1 MQATFNPDEV
11 ALAGDARR
19 TDGDADRAAASPHG
33 FRFVEKARIA
43 DEPGLS
49 ARLAARKGDAHQD
62 GVFLDLWPSIFLSD
76 EHGDHIHV
84 LRDRGLLFVTR
95 FVGAPQREA
104 ALLSALL
111 DRARGEGR
119 ALCYLDMSNRRKPDI
134 ERECGLLS
142 TPLGVVQTIDDI
154 RRFTLD
160 GPRMRKLRYL
170 VSKFGRDPS
179 CRVVEYTEPDPAVD
193 GEIRAVMAA
202 WSREK
207 GVVNKVDAILA
218 DMRVGNLLKRYRV
231 YLTYLGDR
239 LQNVVVLSHIG
250 EGYITDQEYFVP
262 DMPLGGTEYAYAT
275 IIERLAA
282 EGHRKFSLGLTWGLF
297 EPEAGFSDAE
307 GWALVNRTEG
317 QLAQIFRRG
326 VQNHQYKNKYCP
338 AEYPLYLYRSADS
351 RPQIIKQCMGQFFRN
366 GVPYD
371 EIARQIEAD
380 DARALAAAGA
390 APPRATHG
398 GDEAEARSAL
408 GGVPDDARADAPDDA
423 SFDAPDEAP
432 IKVSDHAPGSAP
444 PPRAVRDE
452 RGSERDDGKGGQAGQ
467 GDRSGKHD
475 PADAH
480 GRAASGTPDAARA
493 PAPADI
499 PDAFFDATL
508 ADPNAIRL
516 DLVSDSWAHLGYP
529 FIRER
534 ARRLLAGLASPHA
547 DPAAPCGLFG
557 VDHCVLTTS
566 GRNAERVFFNLFPA
580 KRKTIL
586 QNIPFFSTRHNAAK
600 AGFASVEI
608 PDPRIFDPDCRE
620 IFRGGIDFARLREQL
635 EARPDGIAMV
645 LIELCN
651 NASGGYPVPL
661 AQIADV
667 SALCRARGVPFVMDV
682 TRIVRNAE
690 LIRRHEPGCA
700 NVGLWDTVARIVA
713 HADVVFGSLCKDFGV
728 SAGGIVA
735 ANDGR
740 LIGKARRYA
749 EIEGALLDHVQTQV
763 VCASLGERD
772 ALERGVAA
780 QLDVARRVSDA
791 LDARRIPALLPVVGH
806 CALVRAA
813 DMPGYAGRRYPR
825 ESLLRALLERHGVR
839 AGIHLA
845 GSGAERVI
853 DRCIRIALPIGLD
866 DARLAS
872 GLADAL
878 AGTAPGATDAPAALP
893 DLLHARAPG
902 AADTADTVD
911 TVDTV
916 DTADTADTAA
926 QAGARRGEAHASRA
940 PMRASDDD
948 AIAIVG
954 MAGRY
959 PGADDLSAFWRNLV
973 DGVNAI
979 TEIPAERWDW
989 RAHYHPDPEQAA
1001 RLRKSYGKWGGFLGE
1016 FDCFDPLFF
1025 WMAPRRIAM
1034 IDPQERLFLEECWKA
1049 LEDAGY
1055 PPSRLGDALRERT
1068 GVFGGLSKHGFSLYA
1083 SQYAGTQP
1091 HTSPASMVGRVS
1103 HFFDLKGPSVAIDN
1117 HCASSLVAVHEAC
1130 EYLRRGD
1137 GDLAIAGGV
1146 SLCLHPSS
1154 YVQLSL
1160 VRMLSRDAHCAAF
1173 DEGGAGYVPGE
1184 GVGVVVLKRLA
1195 QARAHGDPIHAVI
1208 RSGAVNHNGRMRY
1221 YGQPDQAG
1229 QQAAIRAALARAR
1242 IDPRSISY
1250 IEAAASGVETTDAVE
1265 MAALT
1270 EVFGDR
1276 AGAAGAYT
1284 IGTVKPAIGH
1294 GEAAS
1299 GMSQLMRVALSLKHA
1314 TLTPTR
1320 LPRRPSPLIDF
1331 DRLPFRLAAEAA
1343 PWAPVSVDG
1352 RPVPRRAGVTAIGNG
1367 VNAHLVLEEWPGAPA
1382 DDSAAAPREP
1392 QVFVLSAQDGERL
1405 AAYVERWIAFLA
1417 SGATPDFGRMLRTL
1431 QIAREPMPARLA
1443 LVASDRDDLL
1453 RALRAWRDGGGA
1465 SSRVHRG
1472 DARRRAG
1479 QAALAERAC
1488 DPRACAPDEAAAAW
1502 VQGRTVRWEALHRGG
1517 PWRRVGGLP
1526 AYPFARERYWIADAA
1541 SGAPAG
1547 REEASARPD

>member
-1 MQATFNPDEV
+1 MQATFNPGEV

-398 GDEAEARSAL
+398 GDEAEARSAP
-408 GGVPDDARADAPDDA
+408 GGAPDDA
-423 SFDAPDEAP
+423 SFDVPDEAP
-432 IKVSDHAPGSAP
+432 IEVSDHAPGSTP
-444 PPRAVRDE
+444 PPRAARNE
-452 RGSERDDGKGGQAGQ
+452 RGGERDGGKGGQAGQ
-467 GDRSGKHD
+467 ADRSGKHD
-475 PADAH
+475 PADAR

-499 PDAFFDATL
+499 PDAFFDATQ

-635 EARPDGIAMV
+635 EARPDGVAMV

-700 NVGLWDTVARIVA
+700 NVGL
-713 HADVVFGSLCKDFGV
+713 
-728 SAGGIVA
+728 
-735 ANDGR
+735 
-740 LIGKARRYA
+740 
-749 EIEGALLDHVQTQV
+749 
-763 VCASLGERD
+763 
-772 ALERGVAA
+772 
-780 QLDVARRVSDA
+780 
-791 LDARRIPALLPVVGH
+791 
-806 CALVRAA
+806 
-813 DMPGYAGRRYPR
+813 
-825 ESLLRALLERHGVR
+825 
-839 AGIHLA
+839 
-845 GSGAERVI
+845 
-853 DRCIRIALPIGLD
+853 
-866 DARLAS
+866 
-872 GLADAL
+872 
-878 AGTAPGATDAPAALP
+878 
-893 DLLHARAPG
+893 
-902 AADTADTVD
+902 
-911 TVDTV
+911 
-916 DTADTADTAA
+916 
-926 QAGARRGEAHASRA
+926 
-940 PMRASDDD
+940 
-948 AIAIVG
+948 
-954 MAGRY
+954 
-959 PGADDLSAFWRNLV
+959 
-973 DGVNAI
+973 
-979 TEIPAERWDW
+979 
-989 RAHYHPDPEQAA
+989 
-1001 RLRKSYGKWGGFLGE
+1001 
-1016 FDCFDPLFF
+1016 
-1025 WMAPRRIAM
+1025 
-1034 IDPQERLFLEECWKA
+1034 
-1049 LEDAGY
+1049 
-1055 PPSRLGDALRERT
+1055 
-1068 GVFGGLSKHGFSLYA
+1068 
-1083 SQYAGTQP
+1083 
-1091 HTSPASMVGRVS
+1091 
-1103 HFFDLKGPSVAIDN
+1103 
-1117 HCASSLVAVHEAC
+1117 
-1130 EYLRRGD
+1130 
-1137 GDLAIAGGV
+1137 
-1146 SLCLHPSS
+1146 
-1154 YVQLSL
+1154 
-1160 VRMLSRDAHCAAF
+1160 
-1173 DEGGAGYVPGE
+1173 
-1184 GVGVVVLKRLA
+1184 
-1195 QARAHGDPIHAVI
+1195 
-1208 RSGAVNHNGRMRY
+1208 
-1221 YGQPDQAG
+1221 
-1229 QQAAIRAALARAR
+1229 
-1242 IDPRSISY
+1242 
-1250 IEAAASGVETTDAVE
+1250 
-1265 MAALT
+1265 
-1270 EVFGDR
+1270 
-1276 AGAAGAYT
+1276 
-1284 IGTVKPAIGH
+1284 
-1294 GEAAS
+1294 
-1299 GMSQLMRVALSLKHA
+1299 
-1314 TLTPTR
+1314 
-1320 LPRRPSPLIDF
+1320 
-1331 DRLPFRLAAEAA
+1331 
-1343 PWAPVSVDG
+1343 
-1352 RPVPRRAGVTAIGNG
+1352 
-1367 VNAHLVLEEWPGAPA
+1367 
-1382 DDSAAAPREP
+1382 
-1392 QVFVLSAQDGERL
+1392 
-1405 AAYVERWIAFLA
+1405 
-1417 SGATPDFGRMLRTL
+1417 
-1431 QIAREPMPARLA
+1431 
-1443 LVASDRDDLL
+1443 
-1453 RALRAWRDGGGA
+1453 
-1465 SSRVHRG
+1465 
-1472 DARRRAG
+1472 
-1479 QAALAERAC
+1479 
-1488 DPRACAPDEAAAAW
+1488 
-1502 VQGRTVRWEALHRGG
+1502 
-1517 PWRRVGGLP
+1517 
-1526 AYPFARERYWIADAA
+1526 
-1541 SGAPAG
+1541 
-1547 REEASARPD
+1547 